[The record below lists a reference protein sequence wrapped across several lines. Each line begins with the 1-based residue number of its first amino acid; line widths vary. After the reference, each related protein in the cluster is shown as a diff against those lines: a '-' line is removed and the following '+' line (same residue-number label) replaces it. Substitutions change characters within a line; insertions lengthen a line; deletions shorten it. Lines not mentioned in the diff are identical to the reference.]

1 MLEGERFES
10 FLMILIAW
18 CHKTIGVDF
27 KVRIYHDWIKCLI
40 KTVTDTFLTFLKI
53 LN

>member
-10 FLMILIAW
+10 ILMILIAW

-27 KVRIYHDWIKCLI
+27 KVRIYHDWIKCHI
-40 KTVTDTFLTFLKI
+40 KTVTDTFLTC
-53 LN
+53 LNLLN